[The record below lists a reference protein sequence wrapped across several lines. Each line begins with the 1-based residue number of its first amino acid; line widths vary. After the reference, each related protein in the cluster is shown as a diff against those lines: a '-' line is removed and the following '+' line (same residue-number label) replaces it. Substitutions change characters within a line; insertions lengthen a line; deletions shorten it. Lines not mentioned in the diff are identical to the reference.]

1 MLRGVGVKKFGRCT
15 MRSIALAAAGV
26 GVLACTLPP
35 GRAIA
40 QGADNW
46 FNFGGSPQRPQV
58 RVRRPVLAR
67 ATRQADDDADRP
79 QKHKRNDAAAA
90 EKDKPAT
97 GPLFAVLSL
106 SDQHISIYNSSGL
119 VTRGKVST
127 GMPGHRTPVGIFS
140 IIGQERYHNSNI
152 YSGAPM
158 PFMQRITWSGIALH
172 LGVVPG
178 YPASHGCIR
187 LPASFAQKLWG
198 MTKIGERVVIAPHEV
213 APAEFAH
220 PLLPVPKMQPSPAV
234 VSENT
239 PAKVTEIATTANES
253 LPVGAP
259 KMLNPIEYARAL
271 KTSTAVEVAAAAK
284 AVKELSDRAG
294 VRSDEAR
301 RAVAELRAAEAARA
315 QAEARLAA
323 KAKGLEAAS
332 APSARKAIEAAK
344 ATAEANLIEATRR
357 FDEANAGDAL
367 KTPEAR
373 EALDAE
379 RALIKARAALANAQ
393 VTAKEAVRRNLPVS
407 ILVSRKDKRIYIRQG
422 LAPVL
427 DAPATIRDPEMPLGT
442 HVYIA
447 SSLQNGGQSLG
458 WSVVSMPSSGVAGE
472 GQGSRREREKATRSE
487 PLSTP
492 SSPAQALER
501 VEIPKEV
508 SARISE
514 LLWTGSS
521 LIISDQPLSDETS
534 DVGTDIVVTMR

>member
-1 MLRGVGVKKFGRCT
+1 MLRGVGAKVFGHLPL
-15 MRSIALAAAGV
+15 RSVALAVAGV
-26 GVLACTLPP
+26 GVLACTLPS
-35 GRAIA
+35 GRANA
-40 QGADNW
+40 QGTDNW
-46 FNFGGSPQRPQV
+46 FSFSGSPPRPQAK
-58 RVRRPVLAR
+58 VRRPVLAR
-67 ATRQADDDADRP
+67 ATRQSDDDADRS
-79 QKHKRNDAAAA
+79 QKHKRNDAAAV

-106 SDQHISIYNSSGL
+106 SDQHISIYNSNGL

-140 IIGQERYHNSNI
+140 IIGQERYHHSNI

-213 APAEFAH
+213 APVEFSH
-220 PLLPVPKMQPSPAV
+220 PLLPVPKMQPSPVV
-234 VSENT
+234 VSENI
-239 PAKVTEIATTANES
+239 PARVTEIATTSKETF
-253 LPVGAP
+253 PVAGP
-259 KMLNPIEYARAL
+259 KMLNPVEYAQAL
-271 KTSTAVEVAAAAK
+271 KAHAAAEVASAAK
-284 AVKELSDRAG
+284 AVKELSERSS

-301 RAVAELRAAEAARA
+301 RAVVELRAAETARA
-315 QAEARLAA
+315 QAEARFAA
-323 KAKGLEAAS
+323 KTRALEGAS
-332 APSARKAIEAAK
+332 SPSARKAIEAAK
-344 ATAEANLIEATRR
+344 ATAEANLIEANKR
-357 FDEANAGDAL
+357 FDEANAGDAP

-379 RALIKARAALANAQ
+379 RAAIKARAALANAQ
-393 VTAKEAVRRNLPVS
+393 ATAKEAVRRNSPIS
-407 ILVSRKDKRIYIRQG
+407 ILVSRKDKRVYIRQG

-427 DAPATIRDPEMPLGT
+427 DAPATIRDPDVPLGT

-447 SSLQNGGQSLG
+447 SSLQSDGQLLG
-458 WSVVSMPSSGVAGE
+458 WSVVSMPSSAATSE
-472 GQGSRREREKATRSE
+472 AQGSRREKE
-487 PLSTP
+487 STP
-492 SSPAQALER
+492 SSAARALER
-501 VEIPKEV
+501 IELPKEV

-514 LLWTGSS
+514 LLWTGGS